1 MILKLVREARAAG
14 ARLGPCCETIEL
26 DVRTIQRWLE
36 HGPQG
41 GEDGRRGPKT
51 APANKFSEAEQNR
64 VIELVTSAEF
74 RDLPPSQLVPRLA
87 DMGIYVA
94 SESTIHRLLKQ
105 HSLNAHRGRNRPAKN
120 SKPREHCATGP
131 NQVWC
136 WDITYLRA
144 PTRGA
149 FFYLYLFLDVWSR
162 KIVGWRVHDCED
174 NELAAKAFVAICEA
188 EGVDPRGLV
197 LHSDNGGPMKGATM
211 VATLES
217 LGVTRSLSRPRVSN
231 DNPFVESIFRTV
243 KGRPNFPDKP
253 FENLEAAAS
262 WVGEFVAWYNEE
274 HRHSGISFVTPQQ
287 RHTRVHE
294 PLLKHREHVYAAAK
308 ARHPERWTGNT
319 RRWDR
324 HATVRLN
331 PSHLASAEQ
340 DAKADSAAA

>member
-1 MILKLVREARAAG
+1 MILELVREARAAG
-14 ARLGPCCETIEL
+14 ARLGPCCEIIEI
-26 DVRTIQRWLE
+26 DVRTIQRWLK
-36 HGPQG
+36 HGLEG

-51 APANKFSEAEQNR
+51 TPANKLSDVERAQI
-64 VIELVTSAEF
+64 IELVTSAEF

-105 HSLNAHRGRNRPAKN
+105 HSLNAHRGRHRQAKN
-120 SKPREHCATGP
+120 TKPREHCATGP

-162 KIVGWRVHDCED
+162 KIVGWRVHDRED
-174 NELAAKAFVAICEA
+174 NELSAKAFVEICEA
-188 EGVDPRGLV
+188 EGADPKKLV

-217 LGVTRSLSRPRVSN
+217 LGVTRSLSRPSVSN
-231 DNPFVESIFRTV
+231 DNPFVESTFRTV
-243 KGRPNFPDKP
+243 KGHPSFPDKP
-253 FENLEAAAS
+253 FESLEAAS
-262 WVGEFVAWYNEE
+262 TWVAEFVAWYNEE
-274 HRHSGISFVTPQQ
+274 HRHSGISFVTPGQ
-287 RHTRVHE
+287 RHTGVHE
-294 PLLKHREHVYAAAK
+294 ALLEHREHVYAAAK

-331 PSHLASAEQ
+331 PTHMPSAGQ
-340 DAKADSAAA
+340 DATANSAAA